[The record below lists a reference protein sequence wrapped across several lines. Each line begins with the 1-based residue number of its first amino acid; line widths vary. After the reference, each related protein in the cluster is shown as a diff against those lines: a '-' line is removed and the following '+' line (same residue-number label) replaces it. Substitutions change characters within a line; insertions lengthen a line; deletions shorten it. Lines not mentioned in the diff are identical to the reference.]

1 MSNHKDVE
9 KYRRNDLLKNLPSE
23 VLLKARS
30 TLVSL
35 GALKPK
41 ERQKKQ
47 ETKNKNNSE
56 RLKSSRSEPE
66 FREIRKVNHRSRVD
80 EPYVG
85 GRPRPLSVGATKR
98 FDEDVY
104 WNYDPPED
112 ASPLHR
118 RYESNA
124 EMCLQS
130 RLVFPSFERLNHE
143 LHTQDVNERPR
154 KKLSFREPEIV
165 GGCAGAS
172 RSSKLMGV
180 NSLSR
185 RPDRVSIRSE
195 PDPNIEM
202 IESDLQSQAMRIVRT
217 VGQAFDVC
225 HKIQDNS
232 PEHPVASTSSAGD
245 EHAAATTTKAPVSE
259 CSASDTG
266 GPSSSKATE
275 EITVAIKPKLSVE
288 LPPPKKDEKRRI
300 SQAVPSINLPDLP
313 ECVIKMEKCPSP
325 VPEGAGLGPLSAQ
338 HQLQLLKER
347 LEQQAQQTQAAVA
360 QLQLLRDQLAAEQA
374 ARCEAQSRTHQLI
387 THNKELLEHIAALVS
402 HLQDREK
409 VSPQPI
415 SAQQLTLLP
424 QAKSRESSD
433 AHNHGSAASNGNL
446 TPLSQGGVTFMARNN
461 KGVEQNV
468 ENNNNIISSPTSSG
482 EKVSRP
488 SSSPSFSNMT
498 NEQIQN
504 YLITKFEDMTF
515 SKDDNTSCQQYYQN
529 SNAFPNIPP
538 IVNNYSNSDLE
549 SLLNQYK
556 MNSSPEELGAAQAM
570 SIGHSQSS
578 LYSQPSSSPDSSS
591 SDEADGVPFI
601 LPLSH
606 GATLATTGHDGRVRL
621 VVPVT
626 PSESSSNVADSTE
639 PSGPSLTVPDAG
651 HLAPGAPITR
661 STSEKL
667 PHRSEMM
674 LALRSQWTR
683 HTTK

>member
-1 MSNHKDVE
+1 MDVP
-9 KYRRNDLLKNLPSE
+9 RP
-23 VLLKARS
+23 
-30 TLVSL
+30 T
-35 GALKPK
+35 
-41 ERQKKQ
+41 
-47 ETKNKNNSE
+47 
-56 RLKSSRSEPE
+56 
-66 FREIRKVNHRSRVD
+66 SRV
-80 EPYVG
+80 EIVAAMRRVRGSKLFGRKSNSCTESIEIMHHPIYRIFYVSHDSSDLKIFSYIA
-85 GRPRPLSVGATKR
+85 RDGAT
-98 FDEDVY
+98 
-104 WNYDPPED
+104 N
-112 ASPLHR
+112 
-118 RYESNA
+118 
-124 EMCLQS
+124 
-130 RLVFPSFERLNHE
+130 VFKCNVFKS
-143 LHTQDVNERPR
+143 
-154 KKLSFREPEIV
+154 KK
-165 GGCAGAS
+165 
-172 RSSKLMGV
+172 K
-180 NSLSR
+180 
-185 RPDRVSIRSE
+185 
-195 PDPNIEM
+195 
-202 IESDLQSQAMRIVRT
+202 SQAMRIVRT

-232 PEHPVASTSSAGD
+232 PEHPVASTSSAGE
-245 EHAAATTTKAPVSE
+245 EHAAAATTKVSE

-266 GPSSSKATE
+266 GPSSSKTNE

-300 SQAVPSINLPDLP
+300 SQ
-313 ECVIKMEKCPSP
+313 MEKCPSP
-325 VPEGAGLGPLSAQ
+325 VPEGARLGPLSAQ

-424 QAKSRESSD
+424 QSRESSD

-468 ENNNNIISSPTSSG
+468 ENNNNIITSPTSSG

-488 SSSPSFSNMT
+488 ISSPSFSNMT

-515 SKDDNTSCQQYYQN
+515 SKDDNPSCQQYYQN